1 MANTNTPPP
10 RAALEGALAKAPAKF
25 RKRIIDSYA
34 EIKRRHREAGSGASL
49 DAAGLSAGKF
59 CESVIR
65 LLQHELTGS
74 SIPFGSHIPNFPDA
88 CRHLIILD
96 AAAGAESLR
105 VLIPRALVFL
115 NTMRGKRGIGHV
127 GGDIEANAIDL
138 ATIVRICDWVM
149 CELVRVYHDLPI
161 EHAQAIVDTLAAK
174 DVPDVWEIGGKKRI
188 LRAGLNFKQ
197 KVLLLLYS
205 QVDSA
210 ALAEEL
216 FDWTEHTHIAN
227 FRRDVLKP
235 LHATKFIEYDRV
247 DEIVYLSPLGIA
259 EVEEVLGAGAAAV

>member
-1 MANTNTPPP
+1 MASTNTPLPS
-10 RAALEGALAKAPAKF
+10 ANLAGALANAPSKF
-25 RKRIIDSYA
+25 RKRIVDSYT
-34 EIKRRHREAGSGASL
+34 EIKRRHREAVSGSSL

-65 LLQHELTGS
+65 LLQHALTGS

-88 CRHLIILD
+88 CRRLITLD
-96 AAAGAESLR
+96 ASAGPESLR

-127 GGDIEANAIDL
+127 GGDIEANSIDL
-138 ATIVRICDWVM
+138 ATIIRISDWVM

-161 EHAQAIVDTLAAK
+161 ENAQAVVDSLAAK
-174 DVPDVWEIGGKKRI
+174 EIPDVWEIGGKKRI

-205 QVDSA
+205 QADSA

-216 FDWTEHTHIAN
+216 YDWSEHSHMAN
-227 FRRDVLKP
+227 FRRDVLRP
-235 LHATKFIEYDRV
+235 LHIAKLVEYDRAE
-247 DEIVYLSPLGIA
+247 EIVHLSPRGIA
-259 EVEEVLGAGAAAV
+259 EVEEILSDGTAAV